1 MQCLPTFKPLLHSF
15 DFTQLDDGVKVTRHE
30 GIHLGVKGGEE
41 PPDHG
46 EHVDGIDKEV
56 MGQLIN
62 WTQVETIGGTRQVAE
77 VDHQWVIR
85 ADVVVQSDT
94 PAAVV
99 EGGDCLKVF
108 YDPFKVTSFL
118 MCLRL
123 RIPIEGKSNYT
134 LPISTLPRVSRAG
147 GKFIRLWDSEEMIL
161 RIEKS
166 KPIKNCYLVKVSGIV
181 LGHRHCSSSNLKV
194 LLGLASHVLRTD

>member
-1 MQCLPTFKPLLHSF
+1 M
-15 DFTQLDDGVKVTRHE
+15 
-30 GIHLGVKGGEE
+30 
-41 PPDHG
+41 
-46 EHVDGIDKEV
+46 
-56 MGQLIN
+56 
-62 WTQVETIGGTRQVAE
+62 
-77 VDHQWVIR
+77 IR

-108 YDPFKVTSFL
+108 SDPFKVTSFL

-134 LPISTLPRVSRAG
+134 LAISTLPRVSRAG

-161 RIEKS
+161 R

-181 LGHRHCSSSNLKV
+181 L
-194 LLGLASHVLRTD
+194 